1 MSVSATAVRTS
12 RPPGWWRF
20 ARPGLTTA
28 ARTGTQRFR
37 VILLLAGWTI
47 ATGAHWDV
55 IQVAAWG
62 RMWARNA
69 QVQPLGLALATTFS
83 PEARCGVCKTVQ
95 AAKLDQDGN
104 PLLDHRAAGKAPLI
118 VPALRGTVVAAPVPT
133 VRSIRSESFMPHRW
147 RAAPPVPP
155 PRTFR
160 ATT

>member
-1 MSVSATAVRTS
+1 M
-12 RPPGWWRF
+12 
-20 ARPGLTTA
+20 
-28 ARTGTQRFR
+28 
-37 VILLLAGWTI
+37 
-47 ATGAHWDV
+47 

-62 RMWARNA
+62 RMWVRNA

-83 PEARCGVCKTVQ
+83 PEAMCRVCKTVQ
-95 AAKLDQDGN
+95 AARLGQDEN

-118 VPALRGTVVAAPVPT
+118 VPALRGMVVAAPVPT
-133 VRSIRSESFMPHRW
+133 VRSIRSESFTPHCW